1 MTATNVSLSGGVPTI
16 VVTQTQVYAAFEH
29 QMAVKVSKP
38 NPFSDSAGVF
48 ATSWDFTVVEDTGW
62 GAAHKFLCTNLL
74 TAL

>member
-1 MTATNVSLSGGVPTI
+1 MTGSGAALTTPANFVI
-16 VVTQTQVYAAFEH
+16 TQTQVYATFEH

-38 NPFSDSAGVF
+38 NPFQDKDGVF
-48 ATSWDFTVVEDTGW
+48 ATEYDFTVVEDSGW